1 MQVVDLKKIP
11 PTSLLVSEDEDDG
24 QQASGSFDSLV
35 RDQNKKH
42 KKSGG
47 FQSMGLNP
55 NVFKGIVKKGY
66 KQPTPIQVVARF
78 IARTVRL

>member
-1 MQVVDLKKIP
+1 MAYCGWCRLYSTYTAQPVY
-11 PTSLLVSEDEDDG
+11 SCCSDG
-24 QQASGSFDSLV
+24 ESQDSSQTFDSMV

-55 NVFKGIVKKGY
+55 NVYKGIVKKGY
-66 KQPTPIQVVARF
+66 KQPTPIQVAF
-78 IARTVRL
+78 EYSL